1 MTTVQRHLRKGEED
15 LDQNLQIQRKTDEIE
30 LRTGVNSTKMTMT
43 TRELGSRNTQ
53 NMRLASL
60 T

>member
-30 LRTGVNSTKMTMT
+30 LRTGVNSTKMIVTV
-43 TRELGSRNTQ
+43 RNTTLPCQ
-53 NMRLASL
+53 KCLN
-60 T
+60 